1 MDSRKLSKKSRA
13 AKLEKLTAHM
23 AAHDPAGYLYD
34 ITGWFAYSEEQGTWS
49 QDKMEGC
56 YCYLLGAL
64 ALAEI
69 DTEKPPTN

>member
-1 MDSRKLSKKSRA
+1 MSKKSRA

-23 AAHDPAGYLYD
+23 AAHDPALYLND
-34 ITGWFAYSEEQGTWS
+34 ITGWFAYGEEQGAWS

-64 ALAEI
+64 ALAEVYI
-69 DTEKPPTN
+69 EKPPTPRGAGG